1 MDPLTMISPRHVLAA
16 AKRIERSGLVL
27 RTPLERSLSLSAIA
41 SADVYHK
48 LETWQPTGSFKVRG
62 AANKLLRL
70 RDEDA
75 PAFRRGFV
83 AASAGNHGLGLA
95 HASTSLAARA
105 TLVVPR
111 SVSPAKLESLWRYPI
126 ELVVSIGNYDVA
138 EADARKM
145 AQDRGTVFVS
155 PYNDPDVIAGAGTIG
170 IEILA
175 DLPDVDVVLVPVGG
189 GGLAAGIGLY
199 IKSVAPR
206 TRVIGVQ
213 SEAYPGMQRSR
224 GAGRIVQVEDLP
236 SLADGLAGN
245 VEMGSITFDLCQHY
259 LDDLVLVSE
268 TDIEEAM
275 RHFLKEE
282 RLVVEGS
289 GAVCAAAL
297 LARKVDLTTA
307 GANQPKVVSVT
318 TGRNVAEK
326 VLRDLFAKPIETATS
341 S

>member
-1 MDPLTMISPRHVLAA
+1 METLTLISPRHVLAA
-16 AKRIERSGLVL
+16 ATRLERSGLVF
-27 RTPLERSLSLSAIA
+27 RTPLDKSLSLSAVTSA
-41 SADVYHK
+41 SVYHK

-62 AANKLLRL
+62 AANKLLRM

-75 PAFRRGFV
+75 LAFRRGFV

-95 HASTSLAARA
+95 HASTSLGARS

-126 ELVVSIGNYDVA
+126 ELVVSVGNYDVA

-145 AQDRGTVFVS
+145 AQDRGANFLS

-170 IEILA
+170 IELLA

-189 GGLAAGIGLY
+189 GGLAAGIAVYLKA
-199 IKSVAPR
+199 IAPR

-213 SEAYPGMQRSR
+213 SEAYPGMQRSLA
-224 GAGRIVQVEDLP
+224 AGQIVQVDDLP

-245 VEMGSITFDLCQHY
+245 IEAGSITFDLCRHY
-259 LDDLVLVSE
+259 LDDMVLVSE
-268 TDIEEAM
+268 SEIEEAM

-297 LARKVDLTTA
+297 LAGKIDLATA
-307 GANQPKVVSVT
+307 GVNQARVVCVT

-326 VLRDLFAKPIETATS
+326 VLRDLLGKPSESTNS
-341 S
+341 